1 MPTQRKMDQ
10 VEELKQKFTE
20 CTIIV
25 ATDYT
30 GLSVNAMTDLRRKM
44 RENNVEYRVVK
55 NTLTYLA
62 ADAAGRP
69 QIKDIVQGPTCL
81 AVGYQDPIEVAKA
94 LEEYIRVNRSPLTI
108 KGAVFEGR
116 ILTPDQVLA
125 LPKIPPKEQLVAQ
138 LLGQMQSPLIIF
150 MGQLQSPLYR
160 LLRTLN
166 GPLTLFANLLQQRAE
181 QLKAQQEPA

>member
-1 MPTQRKMDQ
+1 MPTQKKMDQ

-20 CTIIV
+20 STIVV

-44 RENNVEYRVVK
+44 RESNVEYRVVK

-81 AVGYQDPIEVAKA
+81 AVGYEDPINVARA
-94 LEEYIRVNRSPLTI
+94 LEEYIRVNRSPLAI
-108 KGAVFEGR
+108 KGAVLEGR
-116 ILTPDQVLA
+116 TLTSDQVTA

-138 LLGQMQSPLIIF
+138 LLGQFQSPLITF

-160 LLRTLN
+160 LLGTLN
-166 GPLTLFANLLQQRAE
+166 GPLASLAILLQQRAE
-181 QLKAQQEPA
+181 QLKAQEAAS